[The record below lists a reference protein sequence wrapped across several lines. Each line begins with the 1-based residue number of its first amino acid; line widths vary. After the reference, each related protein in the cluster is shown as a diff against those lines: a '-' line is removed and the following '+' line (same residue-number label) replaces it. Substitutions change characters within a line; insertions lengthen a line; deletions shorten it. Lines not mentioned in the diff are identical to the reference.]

1 MSTREK
7 FLSDILHDMSIEELE
22 ILQSRVLPMII
33 KARKQLK
40 RNDNTSR

>member
-33 KARKQLK
+33 KVRKQLK
-40 RNDNTSR
+40 RDDRNT